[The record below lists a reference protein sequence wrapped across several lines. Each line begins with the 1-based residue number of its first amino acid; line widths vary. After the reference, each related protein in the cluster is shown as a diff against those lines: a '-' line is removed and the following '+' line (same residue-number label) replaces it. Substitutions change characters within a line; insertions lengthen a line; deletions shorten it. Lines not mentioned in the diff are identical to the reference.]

1 MIRKGFTYY
10 LLCLCTLWLVTS
22 CGGDGVQM
30 RQQLEAL
37 EQQNRSGEQMLNDSL
52 AESLVSY
59 FDKHG
64 DANERMRAKY
74 ILGRTYYCLGE
85 LPRAL
90 ETYYEA
96 ADCADTTLTDCN
108 YKVLSR
114 IHAQSADVFHKQV
127 QPRSELKELRLAEY
141 YAKRGKDTI
150 MAINCYALQAGAYD
164 YLHKDD
170 SVIFIKE
177 KAAELFME
185 INNSQRAAQTIST
198 IISSLVNKGYLA
210 KAKKYCDL
218 YEGQSGLFDEMGI
231 IKKGCEVYYYMKGE
245 LYLATHQIDSAEYLF
260 RKELRY
266 GKDLNNQIAGCK
278 GLQKVYEIKRVPDSI
293 AKYANLGY
301 ILNDSAYSLSEMQN
315 IQKFQASYN
324 FNHQKFLAEKNE
336 RKAELTRMWLIF
348 AVISFVILALS
359 AYFIFEKY
367 KADKERELSDYRL
380 NLSKL
385 EEVQSELLELR
396 EKSTDAT
403 LLMDKKTEEIKEL
416 QAKIENYQKR
426 QNSYDAATLE
436 DRIENAVIVKDLKTL
451 LESNPIQTATQG
463 QLRELKK
470 FINEQIPCFYED
482 LNSSQVLRPVEY
494 EVCMLI
500 RCHFKPS
507 SVGKLLGLDDAYIS
521 NLRRRILHK
530 VYRIEGNPKDLD
542 ERIMAIG

>member
-1 MIRKGFTYY
+1 
-10 LLCLCTLWLVTS
+10 
-22 CGGDGVQM
+22 
-30 RQQLEAL
+30 
-37 EQQNRSGEQMLNDSL
+37 
-52 AESLVSY
+52 
-59 FDKHG
+59 
-64 DANERMRAKY
+64 
-74 ILGRTYYCLGE
+74 
-85 LPRAL
+85 
-90 ETYYEA
+90 
-96 ADCADTTLTDCN
+96 
-108 YKVLSR
+108 
-114 IHAQSADVFHKQV
+114 
-127 QPRSELKELRLAEY
+127 
-141 YAKRGKDTI
+141 
-150 MAINCYALQAGAYD
+150 
-164 YLHKDD
+164 
-170 SVIFIKE
+170 
-177 KAAELFME
+177 
-185 INNSQRAAQTIST
+185 
-198 IISSLVNKGYLA
+198 
-210 KAKKYCDL
+210 
-218 YEGQSGLFDEMGI
+218 
-231 IKKGCEVYYYMKGE
+231 
-245 LYLATHQIDSAEYLF
+245 
-260 RKELRY
+260 
-266 GKDLNNQIAGCK
+266 
-278 GLQKVYEIKRVPDSI
+278 
-293 AKYANLGY
+293 
-301 ILNDSAYSLSEMQN
+301 MQN

-385 EEVQSELLELR
+385 VEVQSEVLELR

-403 LLMDKKTEEIKEL
+403 LLIDKKTEEIKEL